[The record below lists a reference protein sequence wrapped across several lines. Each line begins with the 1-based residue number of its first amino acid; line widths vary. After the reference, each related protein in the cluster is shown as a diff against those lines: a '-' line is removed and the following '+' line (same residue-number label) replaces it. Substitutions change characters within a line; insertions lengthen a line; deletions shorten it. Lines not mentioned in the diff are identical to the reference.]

1 MVRDQTDINIERGS
15 EESHSRNESILPIR
29 SIPFRRVLAQG
40 LAAEGG
46 RLVDSHRRGSSE
58 LCEQSA
64 EKGDLVKY

>member
-1 MVRDQTDINIERGS
+1 MVRDQTDINIERGP

-46 RLVDSHRRGSSE
+46 RLVDSHRGGSK